1 MCDQI
6 KLVIADIDGT
16 LVDDRRKLSKRTR
29 EVLLCLKDR
38 GYQVGIASGRGIEE
52 LLTLKDVWG
61 LKEPFDIIIGM
72 NGAQL
77 FDQIHHRRYDFYML
91 QPAWIKEILD
101 LLRPFHLNPY
111 MIKGK
116 TLVCLREDEEIK
128 KSSKRNRTSI
138 HVVKEESEFYAQP
151 CPKIM
156 FKIGEDQI
164 DEVMD
169 YANRHKKS
177 PYSVFKT
184 QPIML
189 EFTDKRTNK
198 IHALSVFSQEN
209 GLPLTAIM
217 AFGDMTNDNE
227 MLRQVGYGVAMANA
241 ARDTRSSARYLTRHD
256 NNHDGLARF
265 ILEEFQPSLLGNTN
279 GV

>member
-1 MCDQI
+1 MGDQI
-6 KLVIADIDGT
+6 RLVIADIDGT
-16 LVDDRRKLSKRTR
+16 LVDDQRRLSMRTK
-29 EVLLCLKDR
+29 EVLSRLKEQA
-38 GYQVGIASGRGIEE
+38 YLLGIASGRGIEE

-61 LKEPFDIIIGM
+61 LRDPFDLIIGM

-77 FDQIHHRRYDFYML
+77 FDQIHQRRYDFYML

-101 LLRPFHLNPY
+101 ILRPFHLNPY

-128 KSSKRNRTSI
+128 KSSKRNRTNI
-138 HVVKEESEFYAQP
+138 HVVKEESELYAQP

-156 FKIGEDQI
+156 FKIEEDRI
-164 DEVMD
+164 DEVMA
-169 YANRHKKS
+169 YALRHKKGA
-177 PYSVFKT
+177 YSVFKT

-189 EFTDKRTNK
+189 EFADERTNK
-198 IHALSVFSQEN
+198 IHALTLFSKEN
-209 GLPLTAIM
+209 ELSLSQVM

-241 ARDTRSSARYLTRHD
+241 AEDTKDAARYQTRYD
-256 NNHDGLARF
+256 NNQDGLARF
-265 ILEEFQPSLLGNTN
+265 IIEEFQPPLLQ
-279 GV
+279 